1 MKIFRR
7 VLRARTGEKRARHLS
22 YGRKE
27 PGTFSPGQTM
37 IEYLL
42 STVMILT
49 LFTMMY
55 AFLFRETRKLFEAA
69 ARMMLRAY
77 Y

>member
-1 MKIFRR
+1 
-7 VLRARTGEKRARHLS
+7 
-22 YGRKE
+22 
-27 PGTFSPGQTM
+27 M

-55 AFLFRETRKLFEAA
+55 AFLFRETRKLFQAG
-69 ARMMLRAY
+69 ARMIMQSY